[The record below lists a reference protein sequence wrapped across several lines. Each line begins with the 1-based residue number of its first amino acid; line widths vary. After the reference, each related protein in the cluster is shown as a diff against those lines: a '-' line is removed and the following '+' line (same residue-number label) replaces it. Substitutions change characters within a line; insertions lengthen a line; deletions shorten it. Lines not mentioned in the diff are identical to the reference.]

1 MILAGSMRNSF
12 SLTPHL
18 RELEKRIAHISNSA
32 LAQPF
37 NNKWSIL
44 QHLYHCW
51 MVERGVLAYIKLKTQ
66 DPNALVRVSLKTK
79 VRFYFFF
86 ALLRLGWLR
95 AKAPQVVQDFPKE
108 MSREDLFA
116 QWYQTREAWHIFLT
130 DLQPEVAQKGI
141 FKHIFIGRLNKFLT
155 LKFLTYH
162 LLHHLRLCKL

>member
-1 MILAGSMRNSF
+1 MRDSF
-12 SLTPHL
+12 SFLPTLAH
-18 RELEKRIAHISNSA
+18 LEKRIVHLSDVQ

-66 DPNALVRVSLKTK
+66 DPNALVKVSLKTK
-79 VRFYFFF
+79 LKFYLFF

-95 AKAPQVVQDFPKE
+95 AKAPKVVQDFPKK

-116 QWYQTREAWHIFLT
+116 QWNQTREAWHLFLT
-130 DLQPEVAQKGI
+130 DLQPEVAQKGV
-141 FKHIFIGRLNKFLT
+141 FKHIFIGRLNKPLT
-155 LKFLTYH
+155 LKFLAYH
-162 LLHHLRLCKL
+162 LLHHLRLCKLQTN